1 MKKIMIL
8 CFVLCLSF
16 AGCAAFQKQ
25 ESEPASASK
34 TQGFNQAF
42 YGFPDVP
49 VPKELNIV
57 NDRSF
62 VYETPTFKAGV
73 IVFTG
78 NVDPASVES
87 YYKLN
92 MAKNGWKYINSFRYK
107 DIVMNYAKED
117 KTCNIKISRGA
128 FQTEL
133 EIWVGPAD
141 KGSFPKS
148 APPNG
153 PK

>member
-8 CFVLCLSF
+8 CFILCLTF

-25 ESEPASASK
+25 GSEPAPASK

-49 VPKELNIV
+49 VPKELDIV

-73 IVFTG
+73 IVFSG

>member
-1 MKKIMIL
+1 MKKIIIL
-8 CFVLCLSF
+8 CFALSLVC

-25 ESEPASASK
+25 GSEPASASK

-49 VPKELNIV
+49 VPKEVEIV
-57 NDRSF
+57 NERSF

-78 NVDPASVES
+78 NVDPASLES
-87 YYKLN
+87 YYKVN

-107 DIVMNYAKED
+107 DIVLNYAKED
-117 KTCNIKISRGA
+117 KTCNIKVSRGA

-141 KGSFPKS
+141 KGAFPKS
-148 APPNG
+148 TPNG

>member
-8 CFVLCLSF
+8 CFILCLSF

>member
-8 CFVLCLSF
+8 CFALSLVC

-25 ESEPASASK
+25 GSEPAPASK

-49 VPKELNIV
+49 VPKELDIV

-73 IVFTG
+73 IVFSG

-92 MAKNGWKYINSFRYK
+92 MAKNGWKAEEAVIAGFMNFAK
-107 DIVMNYAKED
+107 DNRNVQIIIQAQD
-117 KTCNIKISRGA
+117 G
-128 FQTEL
+128 QTAVVVVE
-133 EIWVGPAD
+133 E
-141 KGSFPKS
+141 
-148 APPNG
+148 
-153 PK
+153 

>member
-8 CFVLCLSF
+8 CFALSLVC

-25 ESEPASASK
+25 GSEPAPAS
-34 TQGFNQAF
+34 
-42 YGFPDVP
+42 
-49 VPKELNIV
+49 
-57 NDRSF
+57 
-62 VYETPTFKAGV
+62 KAGV
-73 IVFTG
+73 IVFSG